1 MKSTYLQ
8 IILSLLI
15 MTKINAQ
22 NFDFEGHRGCR
33 GLMPE
38 NTIPAFKKA
47 LDLGVTTL
55 ELDVCISKDYQV
67 VVSHE
72 PYMNALFCSKSDG
85 SPVTKADEKN
95 LNLYAMT
102 YDEIKQ
108 YDSGI
113 RGNVLFPE
121 QQKMATFKPLLR
133 DMIQACEAYIKEKK
147 LKPVKYNIEIKS
159 EEKEYGI
166 SQPKTVEEFS
176 DLVYQEIIK
185 QLKPERVILQS
196 FDFNVLKYW
205 HLQINKKKYKKVTLS
220 ALVENEMVDP
230 TLAKLGF
237 NPDIFSPYYKN
248 LIKRRVDMCHEKG
261 IKVVPWTVNTVED
274 MKAMIALGVDGL
286 ITDYPDRFVRDE
298 EIGKSKNK

>member
-1 MKSTYLQ
+1 MKIIYLQ
-8 IILSLLI
+8 IVLLFQI
-15 MTKINAQ
+15 MTATNAQ
-22 NFDFEGHRGCR
+22 TFDLEGHRGCR

-38 NTIPAFKKA
+38 NTISAFKKA

-55 ELDVCISKDYQV
+55 ELDVCISKDNQV

-72 PYMNALFCSKSDG
+72 PYMNMLFCSKSDG
-85 SPVTKADEKN
+85 TPVTKADEKA
-95 LNLYAMT
+95 LNLYTMN
-102 YDEIKQ
+102 YEEIKQ

-113 RGNVLFPE
+113 RGNILFPE
-121 QQKMATFKPLLR
+121 QQKLATHKPLLSE
-133 DMIQACEAYIKEKK
+133 MIQACEAYIKEKK
-147 LKPVKYNIEIKS
+147 LKPIKYNIEIKS
-159 EEKEYGI
+159 EEKKYGI

-196 FDFNVLKYW
+196 FDFNVLKHW
-205 HLQINKKKYKKVTLS
+205 KLQMDTKKYKRVILS
-220 ALVENEMVDP
+220 ALVENEMVDS

-248 LIKRRVDMCHEKG
+248 LTQRRVNMCHEKG

-274 MKAMIALGVDGL
+274 MKAIKALGVDGL
-286 ITDYPDRFVRDE
+286 ITDYPDRYVRD
-298 EIGKSKNK
+298 

>member
-1 MKSTYLQ
+1 MKHIFFQ
-8 IILSLLI
+8 IISLLMI
-15 MTKINAQ
+15 MTSTNAQ
-22 NFDFEGHRGCR
+22 TFDYEGHRGCR

-55 ELDVCISKDYQV
+55 ELDVCISKDHQV

-72 PYMNALFCSKSDG
+72 PYMNMLFCTKPDG
-85 SPVTKADEKN
+85 TPVTKADEKM
-95 LNLYAMT
+95 LNLYTMT
-102 YDEIKQ
+102 YEEIKQ

-113 RGNVLFPE
+113 RGNILFPE
-121 QQKMATFKPLLR
+121 QQKMATHKPLLR
-133 DMIQACEAYIKEKK
+133 EMIEACEAYIKEKK
-147 LKPVKYNIEIKS
+147 IKPVKYNIEIKS

-185 QLKPERVILQS
+185 QLKPERIILQS
-196 FDFNVLKYW
+196 FDFNVLKNW
-205 HLQINKKKYKKVTLS
+205 HLQMNAKKYKQVILS

-261 IKVVPWTVNTVED
+261 IKVVPWTVNTIED
-274 MKAMIALGVDGL
+274 MKAMKAIGVDGL
-286 ITDYPDRFVRDE
+286 ISDYPDRFSIKD
-298 EIGKSKNK
+298 